1 MFIKRNGNK
10 INITPESP
18 YADHIK
24 KYPYCFRAFLES
36 KEAQELIAFEDE
48 ELFPEGLIG
57 SYQNWFMEKAGYD
70 KMEKD
75 YRKLLECAKFYAQAD
90 YEVKISREGYLE
102 SIMWNKESPEIL
114 EDAGERARQV
124 LSEIENGK

>member
-10 INITPESP
+10 VSVTQESP

-36 KEAQELIAFEDE
+36 KEAQELIGFEDE
-48 ELFPEGLIG
+48 ELFAEGLIG
-57 SYQNWFMEKAGYD
+57 SYQNWFMEKAGYN
-70 KMEKD
+70 KMKED
-75 YRKLLECAKFYAQAD
+75 YGKLLECVKFYAQAD
-90 YEVKISREGYLE
+90 YENKVERNGYLD
-102 SIMWNKESPEIL
+102 SDMWNKENPEIL

-124 LSEIENGK
+124 LSEVENGK

>member
-1 MFIKRNGNK
+1 MFFKRTKNK
-10 INITPESP
+10 ISITPESP

-75 YRKLLECAKFYAQAD
+75 YRKLLECVKFYAQAD
-90 YEVKISREGYLE
+90 YEGRVERNGYVD
-102 SIMWNKESPEIL
+102 SSSWSKESPEIL

-124 LSEIENGK
+124 LSEVENGR